1 MEEYRQSNSDLR
13 TKKRCC
19 RGPLILDESGELTG
33 LLTTDGEG
41 LEYMPI
47 LASLD

>member
-13 TKKRCC
+13 TTKRCC
-19 RGPLILDESGELTG
+19 RRPLVLNESGELTG
-33 LLTTDGEG
+33 ILITDGEG
-41 LEYMPI
+41 LEHMPI